1 MNLFKF
7 LNSNHLLGLSYGSVG
22 VGAAPPNEGCSAG
35 ASTGDYLG
43 LPVEMLWIR
52 EWGQPMQRPVID
64 ASLVVI

>member
-22 VGAAPPNEGCSAG
+22 VGAAPPNEGCSAD

-43 LPVEMLWIR
+43 LPVEMLSVNR
-52 EWGQPMQRPVID
+52 KDPRVGATYAKAGD
-64 ASLVVI
+64 